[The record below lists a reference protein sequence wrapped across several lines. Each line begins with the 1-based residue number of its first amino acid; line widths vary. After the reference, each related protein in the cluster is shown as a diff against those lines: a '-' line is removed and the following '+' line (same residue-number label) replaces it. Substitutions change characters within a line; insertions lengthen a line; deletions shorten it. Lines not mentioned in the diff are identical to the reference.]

1 MHMIDV
7 IKEVKNYIYVLTWG
21 TNTLGV
27 KQTPTSYTLH
37 MVVQVAS
44 IKLELSHSKTH
55 KLQKNSLAH

>member
-37 MVVQVAS
+37 MVVQLAS
-44 IKLELSHSKTH
+44 IKLELSHSKTC